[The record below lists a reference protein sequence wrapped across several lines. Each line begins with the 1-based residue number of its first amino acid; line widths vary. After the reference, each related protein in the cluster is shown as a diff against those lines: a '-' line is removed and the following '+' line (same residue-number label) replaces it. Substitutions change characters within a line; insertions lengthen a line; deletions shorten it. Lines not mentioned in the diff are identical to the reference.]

1 MNDPAGAAP
10 MIAPL
15 RLLRARVTRLVP
27 VPGWISGPVR
37 LRLGLLVLGLCAGL
51 LPGPARGDAIVTTN
65 STAVLLGALR
75 EGGTIRLTFTSTL
88 TLETPLI
95 ITRDTVLEPEPN
107 SGRTVTF
114 SGGGLYR
121 LFHVLPGVRLQL
133 RNLVLRD
140 GLSTNGGA
148 VLNEGFLS
156 ASNVVFTASKAV
168 GRAGTAGKDGTVEF
182 GFGSTGDDGG
192 AGTDA
197 AGGALLNLGEA
208 VFEKCTFTSNSATG
222 GAGGAGGKGGVGRLR
237 VGRGGSG
244 GVGASA
250 YGGAISSRG
259 SLQLLL
265 CTFDANSALGAAGGA
280 GGSNGSVQRAGTG
293 GRGGDGVGG
302 AIHSAGLLSLARSSF
317 VTNLASGGA
326 AAAAG
331 APFQNFG
338 EDGERG
344 GGAFGGAIATWST
357 GQVVNATFYTNLV
370 VGGRGGDGAAGTF
383 TLGNGGRGGFAIG
396 AGLHARG
403 VLSVTNATLAWN
415 SGTNGAGGAAGG
427 TFFSQAGDPG
437 RLAGSGIGAESGAS
451 VLVVNSILAARGF
464 TTVDGPVT
472 DKGHNLFSDGG
483 TGSRVT
489 GSRYFSDPVL
499 SGYQIWTSGPAGLLP
514 LTGSPAEGAADA
526 DSAPPIDQRGI
537 ARPLGSGSDIGAMEV
552 GVVSFFVS
560 GYVLDGDLG
569 VVGVPL
575 TVGTNAVVTDAD
587 GWFRA
592 GPLASGFYNVRI
604 TTGAEGYTPSVV
616 QAAVFA
622 DVTDVLFQTL
632 RPVLTLVHSAVSGGD
647 VLTLTG
653 VPGRVYWLEGSPD
666 LNAWVRLQSATTD
679 ATGRAAFTQ
688 QPGQVERWFYRAVR
702 P

>member
-15 RLLRARVTRLVP
+15 RLSHSTRSSPVSGSIP
-27 VPGWISGPVR
+27 VPAWVR
-37 LRLGLLVLGLCAGL
+37 WMILVLGLSCPFF
-51 LPGPARGDAIVTTN
+51 PGPARGDATITTN
-65 STAVLLGALR
+65 STAMLLGALR

-88 TLETPLI
+88 TLETPLL
-95 ITRDTVLEPEPN
+95 ITRDTVLEPEPG

-148 VLNEGFLS
+148 VLNQGFLS

-168 GRAGTAGKDGTVEF
+168 GKAGTVGKDGTVEF
-182 GFGSTGDDGG
+182 GFGSSGDDGG
-192 AGTDA
+192 SGTDA

-208 VFEKCTFTSNSATG
+208 VLEKCSFTSNSATG

-237 VGRGGSG
+237 VGRGGNG

-259 SLQLLL
+259 SLQLTL
-265 CTFDANSALGAAGGA
+265 CTFDANSALGGAGGA
-280 GGSNGSVQRAGTG
+280 GGSNGSAQRAGTG

-302 AIHSAGLLSLARSSF
+302 AIHSEGWLSLARSSF

-344 GGAFGGAIATWST
+344 GGAYGGAIATWST

-383 TLGNGGRGGFAIG
+383 TVGDGGRGGHALG

-403 VLSVTNATLAWN
+403 VLSITNATFAWN

-427 TFFSQAGDPG
+427 TLRSQAGDRG
-437 RLAGSGIGAESGAS
+437 RFAGSAIGAESDTS

-464 TTVDGPVT
+464 STVDGPVT

-489 GSRYFSDPVL
+489 GSRYFTDPVL

-514 LTGSPAEGAADA
+514 LTGSPAEGAADV
-526 DSAPPIDQRGI
+526 DSAPSIDQRGI
-537 ARPLGSGSDIGAMEV
+537 ARPLGSGPDIGAMEV
-552 GVVSFFVS
+552 GIVSFFVS
-560 GYVLDGDLG
+560 GYVLDGERG
-569 VVGVPL
+569 VAGVPL

-587 GWFRA
+587 GWFRV
-592 GPLASGFYNVRI
+592 GPLASGFYTVRI
-604 TTGAEGYTPSVV
+604 TAGAEGYSPSVV
-616 QAAVFA
+616 QVAVFS
-622 DVTDVLFQTL
+622 DVTDILFQPI
-632 RPVLTLVHSAVSGGD
+632 RPVLTLVHSAISGGD
-647 VLTLTG
+647 LLTLTG
-653 VPGRVYWLEGSPD
+653 VPGRVYRLEGSPD
-666 LNAWVRLQSATTD
+666 LNGWVRLGSATADT
-679 ATGRAAFTQ
+679 TGRAAFTH
-688 QPGQVERWFYRAVR
+688 QPGPVDRWFYRVVT